1 MTNCQFYCDED
12 MHRIERT
19 RFTTQILHPL
29 WLMVLLLKDFQ
40 HFHDLHFYFQ
50 LFLNSN
56 DLNAGLYDGEVTGRR
71 RFGDS
76 QVMHDMD
83 G

>member
-1 MTNCQFYCDED
+1 MADGLTA
-12 MHRIERT
+12 
-19 RFTTQILHPL
+19 
-29 WLMVLLLKDFQ
+29 FQ

-50 LFLNSN
+50 LFLDSN

-83 G
+83 DSLVAMIRLVVWWWFYG